1 MQWLYL
7 YFPSLQLDSL
17 LHQQA
22 YNQACVLVHKNEVV
36 QTNPEARQLGI
47 KIGTGLA
54 QAALLCAQLKVIAY
68 ESKQEQRLLAQ
79 LAQRLYQTSATLYL
93 DPPQGLLLQ
102 TSDMLRLYKGLAPYW
117 QQLQQPLMER
127 GLHYHYASAHSPLA
141 AQVLARAGND
151 RLLTNQDEATRLLS
165 QLPIHRAGLDHKLSL
180 QLERL
185 GLNTLGQAQA
195 LPRSAL
201 GQRLGQ
207 TLVTYLQQLENSSAP
222 TRPAYQPPERFRQRL
237 ELLYEIEHSTALR
250 FPLRRLLS
258 DLEAFLAP
266 RQLRTAGLSLALEYR
281 EHPAER
287 IHIGCSDGEYRA
299 ESWLSL
305 SMLRLEQLQLK
316 APIIAISLKTKGQ
329 MPWAPLAAQL
339 FEPSGG
345 KLTAGQLIS
354 RLQNKLGDHAVQQVY
369 LRDDHR
375 PERSFYQGVPQSHY
389 QMQQATKFLRPSL
402 LFTLPQALNHKP
414 DHQWC
419 ILSGPERIQSG
430 WWDNVSICR
439 DYFIARNPI
448 GQVCWLFR
456 TPREEWFLHGYFS

>member
-17 LHQQA
+17 LNQQA
-22 YNQACVLVHKNEVV
+22 YHQACVLVHQNKVV
-36 QTNPEARQLGI
+36 QANPEARQLGI
-47 KIGTGLA
+47 KIGAGLA

-68 ESKQEQRLLAQ
+68 DAKQEQRLLAQ

-102 TSDMLRLYKGLAPYW
+102 TSDMLRLYNGLDAYW

-127 GLHYHYASAHSPLA
+127 GLNYHYASAHSPLA

-151 RLLTNQDEATRLLS
+151 RLLENQHQATKLLS
-165 QLPIHRAGLDHKLSL
+165 QLPIHGAGLEYKLAL

-207 TLVTYLQQLENSSAP
+207 NLVTYLQQLDTHSAP
-222 TRPAYQPPERFRQRL
+222 ERPAYRPPEHFRQRL
-237 ELLYEIEHSTALR
+237 ELLYEIEQSTALR
-250 FPLRRLLS
+250 FPLKRLLN
-258 DLEAFLAP
+258 DLEAFLGP
-266 RQLRTAGLSLALEYR
+266 RQLRVAGLSLGLEYR
-281 EHPAER
+281 EHNAER
-287 IHIGCSDGEYRA
+287 LHIGCSDGEYRGEA
-299 ESWLSL
+299 WLAL
-305 SMLRLEQLQLK
+305 CMLRLEQLQLQ
-316 APIIAISLKTKGQ
+316 APIIAISLNTKGQ
-329 MPWAPLAAQL
+329 MPWAPLSAQL
-339 FEPSGG
+339 FEPPGG
-345 KLTAGQLIS
+345 KLTPGQLIS

-375 PERSFYQGVPQSHY
+375 PERSFYQGPPHSHY
-389 QMQQATKFLRPSL
+389 QTQPATTALRPSL
-402 LFTLPQALNHKP
+402 LFTLPQALGHKP
-414 DHQWC
+414 NHQWC

-439 DYFIARNPI
+439 DYFIARNPM
-448 GQVCWLFR
+448 GQICWLFR

>member
-22 YNQACVLVHKNEVV
+22 YHQACVLVHKNKVV
-36 QTNPEARQLGI
+36 QANPEARQLGI

-54 QAALLCAQLKVIAY
+54 QAALLCAHIKVIAY
-68 ESKQEQRLLAQ
+68 QAKQEQRLLSQ

-93 DPPQGLLLQ
+93 DAPQGLLLQ
-102 TSDMLRLYKGLAPYW
+102 TSDMLRLYGGLAPYW
-117 QQLQQPLMER
+117 QQLQQPLIER

-141 AQVLARAGND
+141 AKVLARAGND
-151 RLLTNQDEATRLLS
+151 RLLTSHQQAAGLLK
-165 QLPIHRAGLDHKLSL
+165 QLPIHRAGLDNKLTL
-180 QLERL
+180 QLQRL

-207 TLVTYLQQLENSSAP
+207 TLVTHLQQLDSSSAP
-222 TRPAYQPPERFRQRL
+222 TQPAYQAPERFRQRL

-250 FPLRRLLS
+250 FPLKRLLD

-266 RQLRTAGLSLALEYR
+266 RQLRVLGLNLSLEYR
-281 EHPAER
+281 EHTPEKV
-287 IHIGCSDGEYRA
+287 HIGCSDGEYRA
-299 ESWLSL
+299 VSWLSL
-305 SMLRLEQLQLK
+305 AMLRLEQLQLK
-316 APIIAISLKTKGQ
+316 APLITIGLKTKGQ
-329 MPWAPLAAQL
+329 IPWAPLATQL

-375 PERSFYQGVPQSHY
+375 PEKGFYQGLPQSHY
-389 QMQQATKFLRPSL
+389 PIQQATQSLRPSL
-402 LFTLPQALNHKP
+402 LFTLPQPLHHKP
-414 DHQWC
+414 NHQWC

-439 DYFIARNPI
+439 DYFIARNPA

-456 TPREEWFLHGYFS
+456 TPREEWFLHGYFA

>member
-22 YNQACVLVHKNEVV
+22 YHQACVLVHKNKVV
-36 QTNPEARQLGI
+36 QANPEARQLGI
-47 KIGTGLA
+47 KIGAGLA

-68 ESKQEQRLLAQ
+68 DSKQEQRLLAQ
-79 LAQRLYQTSATLYL
+79 LARRLYQTSATLYL

-102 TSDMLRLYKGLAPYW
+102 TSDMLRLYDGLSRYW

-151 RLLTNQDEATRLLS
+151 RLLEHQHEATALLG
-165 QLPIHRAGLDHKLSL
+165 QLPIHGAGLEPKLAL

-207 TLVTYLQQLENSSAP
+207 TLVTYLQQLDTHSAP
-222 TRPAYQPPERFRQRL
+222 KRPAYRPAEHFRQRL
-237 ELLYEIEHSTALR
+237 ELLYEIEQSTALR
-250 FPLRRLLS
+250 FPLKRLLA
-258 DLEAFLAP
+258 DLEAFLEP
-266 RQLRTAGLSLALEYR
+266 RQLRVAGLSLGLEYR
-281 EHPAER
+281 EGHPER
-287 IHIGCSDGEYRA
+287 LHIGCSDGEYRGDT
-299 ESWLSL
+299 WLAL
-305 SMLRLEQLQLK
+305 CMLRLEQLQLQ
-316 APIIAISLKTKGQ
+316 APIIAISLNTKGQ
-329 MPWAPLAAQL
+329 MPWAPLSAQL
-339 FEPSGG
+339 FEPPGG
-345 KLTAGQLIS
+345 KLTTGQLIS

-375 PERSFYQGVPQSHY
+375 PERSFYQGPPHSHY
-389 QMQQATKFLRPSL
+389 QAQPATTALRPSL
-402 LFTLPQALNHKP
+402 LFTLPQALGHKP
-414 DHQWC
+414 NHQWC

>member
-7 YFPSLQLDSL
+7 YFPNLQLDSL
-17 LHQQA
+17 LYQQA
-22 YNQACVLVHKNEVV
+22 YNQPCVLVDKNEVV
-36 QTNPEARQLGI
+36 QTNAEARQLGI
-47 KIGTGLA
+47 KIGTGLG

-102 TSDMLRLYKGLAPYW
+102 TSDMLRLYEGLAPYW

-151 RLLTNQDEATRLLS
+151 RLLTNQDEATGLLR
-165 QLPIHRAGLDHKLSL
+165 QLPIHRAGLSTKLSL

-250 FPLRRLLS
+250 FPLKRLLS

-266 RQLRTAGLSLALEYR
+266 RQLRTAGLSLGLEYR

-287 IHIGCSDGEYRA
+287 VHIGCSDGEYRA

-389 QMQQATKFLRPSL
+389 QIQQATKFLRPSL

>member
-22 YNQACVLVHKNEVV
+22 YHQACVLVHKNKVV
-36 QTNPEARQLGI
+36 QANPEARQLGI
-47 KIGTGLA
+47 KIGAGLA

-68 ESKQEQRLLAQ
+68 DSKQEQRLLAQ
-79 LAQRLYQTSATLYL
+79 LARRLYQTSATLYL

-102 TSDMLRLYKGLAPYW
+102 TSDMLRLYDGLPRYW

-151 RLLTNQDEATRLLS
+151 RLLEHQHEATALLG
-165 QLPIHRAGLDHKLSL
+165 QLPIHGAGLEPKLAL

-207 TLVTYLQQLENSSAP
+207 TLVTYLQQLDTHSAP
-222 TRPAYQPPERFRQRL
+222 KRPAYRPAEHFRQRL
-237 ELLYEIEHSTALR
+237 ELLYEIEQSTALR
-250 FPLRRLLS
+250 FPLKRLLA
-258 DLEAFLAP
+258 DLEAFLEP
-266 RQLRTAGLSLALEYR
+266 RQLRVAGLSLGLEYR
-281 EHPAER
+281 EGHPER
-287 IHIGCSDGEYRA
+287 LHIGCSDGEYRGDT
-299 ESWLSL
+299 WLAL
-305 SMLRLEQLQLK
+305 CMLRLEQLQLQ
-316 APIIAISLKTKGQ
+316 APIIAISLNTKGQ
-329 MPWAPLAAQL
+329 MPWAPLSAQL
-339 FEPSGG
+339 FEPPGG
-345 KLTAGQLIS
+345 KLTTGQLIS

-375 PERSFYQGVPQSHY
+375 PERSFYQGPPHSHY
-389 QMQQATKFLRPSL
+389 QAQPATTALRPSL
-402 LFTLPQALNHKP
+402 LFTLPQALGHKP
-414 DHQWC
+414 NHQWC

>member
-7 YFPSLQLDSL
+7 YFPNLQLDSL

-22 YNQACVLVHKNEVV
+22 YNQPCVLVDKNEVV
-36 QTNPEARQLGI
+36 QTNSEARQLGI
-47 KIGTGLA
+47 KIGAGLG

-102 TSDMLRLYKGLAPYW
+102 TSDMLRLYEGLAPYW

-141 AQVLARAGND
+141 AQVLARAGSD
-151 RLLTNQDEATRLLS
+151 RLLTNQDEATGLLR
-165 QLPIHRAGLDHKLSL
+165 QLPIHRAGLSTKLSL

>member
-22 YNQACVLVHKNEVV
+22 YHQACVLVDKNKVV
-36 QTNPEARQLGI
+36 QANPEARQLGI
-47 KIGTGLA
+47 KVGAGLA

-68 ESKQEQRLLAQ
+68 APKQEQRLLAQ
-79 LAQRLYQTSATLYL
+79 LAQRLYQNSATLYL
-93 DPPQGLLLQ
+93 DPPQGLLLK
-102 TSDMLRLYKGLAPYW
+102 TSDMLRLYDGLATYW
-117 QQLQQPLMER
+117 QQLQQPLKER

-141 AQVLARAGND
+141 AQVLARVGND
-151 RLLTNQDEATRLLS
+151 RLLKNQYEATQLLS
-165 QLPIHRAGLDHKLSL
+165 QLPIHEAGLEVKLSL

-207 TLVTYLQQLENSSAP
+207 NLVTYLQRLDTPSAP
-222 TRPAYQPPERFRQRL
+222 NRPAYQPPEHFRQRL
-237 ELLYEIEHSTALR
+237 ELLYEIEHSGALR
-250 FPLRRLLS
+250 FPLKRLLV

-266 RQLRTAGLSLALEYR
+266 RQLRAAGLSLGLEYR
-281 EHPAER
+281 EDSSER
-287 IHIGCSDGEYRA
+287 LHIGCSDGEYRA
-299 ESWLSL
+299 EFWLSL
-305 SMLRLEQLQLK
+305 CMLKLEALKLQ
-316 APIIAISLKTKGQ
+316 APIIAISLNTKGQ
-329 MPWAPLAAQL
+329 MPWVPLSAQL
-339 FEPSGG
+339 FEPPGG

-354 RLQNKLGDHAVQQVY
+354 RLQSKLGDHAVQQVY

-375 PERSFYQGVPQSHY
+375 PERSFYQGLPQSNY
-389 QMQQATKFLRPSL
+389 PQQQATRCLRPSL
-402 LFTLPQALNHKP
+402 LFTVPKALDHKP
-414 DHQWC
+414 NHQWY

-439 DYFIARNPI
+439 DYFIARNPA

>member
-22 YNQACVLVHKNEVV
+22 YHQACVLVDKNKVV
-36 QTNPEARQLGI
+36 QANPDARQLGI
-47 KIGTGLA
+47 KIGAGLA

-68 ESKQEQRLLAQ
+68 DSKQEQRLLSQ
-79 LAQRLYQTSATLYL
+79 LARRLYQTSATLYL
-93 DPPQGLLLQ
+93 DPPQGLLLK
-102 TSDMLRLYKGLAPYW
+102 TSDMLRLYEGLPRYW

-141 AQVLARAGND
+141 AQVLARAGSD
-151 RLLTNQDEATRLLS
+151 RLLETQQQATALLG
-165 QLPIHRAGLDHKLSL
+165 QLPIHRAGLEPKLAL

-185 GLNTLGQAQA
+185 GLNTLGQAQT

-201 GQRLGQ
+201 GQRLGH
-207 TLVTYLQQLENSSAP
+207 TLVTHLQQLDTSSAP
-222 TRPAYQPPERFRQRL
+222 ERPAYRPAENFRQRL

-250 FPLRRLLS
+250 FPLKRLLT

-266 RQLRTAGLSLALEYR
+266 RQLRAAGLSLGLEYR
-281 EHPAER
+281 EHAPKR
-287 IHIGCSDGEYRA
+287 LHIGCSDGEYREDA
-299 ESWLSL
+299 WLTL
-305 SMLRLEQLQLK
+305 CMLQLEQLQLP
-316 APIIAISLKTKGQ
+316 APIIAISLNTKGQ
-329 MPWAPLAAQL
+329 MPWAPLSAQL
-339 FEPSGG
+339 FEPLGG

-375 PERSFYQGVPQSHY
+375 PERSFYQGRPQSHY
-389 QMQQATKFLRPSL
+389 PKQQATSALRPSL
-402 LFTLPQALNHKP
+402 LFTLPQALDHKP
-414 DHQWC
+414 NHEWH

-439 DYFIARNPI
+439 DYFIARNPR